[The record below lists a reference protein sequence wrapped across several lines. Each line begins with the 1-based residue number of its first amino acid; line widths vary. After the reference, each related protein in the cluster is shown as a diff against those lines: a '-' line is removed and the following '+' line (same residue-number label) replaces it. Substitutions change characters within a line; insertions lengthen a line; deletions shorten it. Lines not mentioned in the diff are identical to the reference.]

1 MISFILFSFVFL
13 VCVYNMCPRV
23 DPLLKCL
30 LFKILHIKKKKKKK
44 KEFGLDFCLCL
55 LFPTLI
61 NNCLLFYSLKS
72 REPEFLVATPERLLE
87 LISLKAIDIS
97 GVSLLVSILP
107 FS

>member
-1 MISFILFSFVFL
+1 MYITCVQGLTHSLSAYCLKFYISK
-13 VCVYNMCPRV
+13 R
-23 DPLLKCL
+23 
-30 LFKILHIKKKKKKK
+30 KKKK